1 MILSIATRELRGL
14 FLSPLAWTLSAVVQ
28 FILAWL
34 FLMLVEEFLTLQSQL
49 LGLEGALGVSDLV
62 VAPLLRV
69 AAWLLLLITP
79 LLTMRLLSEERRSHT
94 LGLLLSAPVASYEIV
109 LGKYL
114 GLLTFLLLLVMLIAL
129 MPLSLLV
136 GSTLDLGKLSTGL
149 LGLLLLLGSF
159 SAAGCYCSTRS
170 AQPITAAVV
179 TFGLLLWLSIIDAA
193 GDGTRE
199 VSSVFAYLSLWRHY
213 DALLTGLISSADIIY
228 YLLSIVAFLG
238 LSVRCL
244 NNERRLH

>member
-1 MILSIATRELRGL
+1 MMLTIAARELRGL
-14 FLSPLAWTLSAVVQ
+14 FLSPLAWTLLAVVQ
-28 FILAWL
+28 LVLAWL
-34 FLMLVEEFLTLQSQL
+34 FLVLVEEFLTLQSPL

-79 LLTMRLLSEERRSHT
+79 LLTMRLLSEERRNRT

-136 GSTLDLGKLSTGL
+136 GSKLDLGKLAAGL

-170 AQPITAAVV
+170 AQPVTAAVA
-179 TFGLLLWLSIIDAA
+179 TFGLLLWLSVIDAA

-199 VSSVFAYLSLWRHY
+199 ISSVFAYLSLWRHY
-213 DALLTGLISSADIIY
+213 DVLLTGLISSADIIY
-228 YLLSIVAFLG
+228 YLLFIVAFLG
-238 LSVRCL
+238 LSVRRL
-244 NNERRLH
+244 DNERRLH